1 MPQSGFL
8 NLSYGGV
15 MKRATLDDIKNPEI
29 VKLCKSLERM
39 PEYLE
44 DKRRKEQARRE
55 FCRYVFEQACRDAG
69 LLDRKFGANKKRT
82 G

>member
-1 MPQSGFL
+1 MNL
-8 NLSYGGV
+8 NYGGV

-29 VKLCKSLERM
+29 VKLCKCLERM

-44 DKRRKEQARRE
+44 DKRRKEEARRE

-69 LLDRKFGANKKRT
+69 LLDRKFGSNKKRID
-82 G
+82 